1 MGTKRPPA
9 PHKGQDQ
16 ARAEGGVTYEPAGEI
31 EAGVELQQVEAGPL
45 ASLVRGEVDTQ
56 ITTARAYPR
65 SVRRFIDTLT
75 GLVTLDVETAASCMY
90 ALPRDGKT
98 IEGPSARFAE
108 LAAYAWGNIRLDGR
122 PVGEDDRHVTSRGM
136 AWDLE
141 ANIAV
146 AYETRRGIVT
156 SKGTRYKEDM
166 IGVTAN
172 AASSIAMRN
181 AVLKLIPAAL
191 WRPLY
196 LAARK
201 VAVGEASTLS
211 ARRAKMLQAFQ
222 QMGVRPEQI
231 FAKLGVAGVEDISL
245 DHFAVL
251 TGIFSAIHSGEATVD
266 EAFGD
271 AAVAESVKGGAGNG
285 AAIEQELEALVPD
298 TEMRASVLSAWAQAG
313 VRPVQRLVSLREWKA
328 KKLEPV
334 AILAQVRGLTRGD
347 APGGDVAPA
356 EGKNP
361 EAKDHA
367 PTVDH
372 RAEAARAETPLT
384 FSKPA
389 KARTPEP
396 TDGAWE
402 V

>member
-9 PHKGQDQ
+9 PHKDQ
-16 ARAEGGVTYEPAGEI
+16 PQTRAEGGVAYEPAGEI
-31 EAGVELQQVEAGPL
+31 EASVDLQQVDAGPL

-75 GLVTLDVETAASCMY
+75 GLVTLDVETAGSCMY

-122 PVGEDDRHVTSRGM
+122 PVGEDDRYVTSRGM

-156 SKGTRYKEDM
+156 KNGTRYKEDL

-222 QMGVRPEQI
+222 QMGVSPAQI

-271 AAVAESVKGGAGNG
+271 AAVADAAKGGAGNG
-285 AAIEQELEALVPD
+285 QVVEQELAALVPD
-298 TEMRASVLSAWAQAG
+298 PEMRASVLSAWAQAG

-334 AILAQVRGLTRGD
+334 AIVAQARGLTRGD
-347 APGGDVAPA
+347 APGHDVPAGETTAPPA
-356 EGKNP
+356 Q
-361 EAKDHA
+361 ADA
-367 PTVDH
+367 PSEPGEPQAVK
-372 RAEAARAETPLT
+372 PLT
-384 FSKPA
+384 FQKSTKPA
-389 KARTPEP
+389 ASSAPA
-396 TDGAWE
+396 DGAWE
-402 V
+402 I